1 MTMNSEWLFS
11 IYYIFTGLVQ
21 RIFKCNKIQDITLTL
36 DKVLNILYMD
46 YLSVSSYTR
55 VTNF

>member
-1 MTMNSEWLFS
+1 MNSEWLFS